1 MLGRLMTVASAM
13 EMVLEYQTKPSMPL
27 RKPLVNQGSS
37 SIRWIWPP
45 VNMSMMMTMTFSPS
59 LE

>member
-13 EMVLEYQTKPSMPL
+13 EMVSGYQTKPSMPL

-37 SIRWIWPP
+37 SIRSIWPP
-45 VNMSMMMTMTFSPS
+45 VNMSMTTTMTFSPS